1 MAENHSLRTPSSLT
15 RPGSSILIDSRSESS
30 LTAEIHALRTPSS
43 LTRPGSSI
51 LIDYRSE
58 GSLMAENHACGRT
71 GKELTSR
78 RRRKVISIDMLPDE
92 VLLAVFDF
100 CADEYQFAKYRKE
113 EWQSLVHVCRRWRSV
128 VFGSPRRL
136 KLQLVCTARTP
147 VSDTLDV
154 WPALPLFIL
163 CDNDEYRTPS
173 IDNMIA
179 ALKRNDRIC
188 NITLLGVPSPH
199 LESILPAMQEP
210 FPELTDLKLRLYN
223 ETLTVLPDSF
233 LGGSAPLLRVLSLSG
248 ILFPGLPNLLLSA
261 THLVCLYLEC
271 IPHSWYFSPEAM
283 VTALST
289 LTSLEDLWLEFQS
302 PLSRPDRASR
312 RPPPSTRSVLPV
324 LAELRFKGDV
334 EYLDDLVAR
343 IDAPQLDDLNITF
356 FNVFDT
362 PQVMQFISRTPTLE
376 ALEIA
381 NVVFSRDA
389 AWVSFSSDYGEL
401 KVKVPCRE
409 SDWQVSYLE
418 QICTS
423 SLPPLSRFEVLYIYE
438 VSDMQQHWQEG
449 IETVEIALWL
459 GLLHPFTGVK
469 ELYLSKKV
477 GPFIALALQEL
488 VGARTTEAL
497 PTLQNIFLEDLR
509 LVQERIG
516 EFIAARQVISHPIA
530 VSGWHRG
537 SSTKW

>member
-1 MAENHSLRTPSSLT
+1 
-15 RPGSSILIDSRSESS
+15 
-30 LTAEIHALRTPSS
+30 
-43 LTRPGSSI
+43 
-51 LIDYRSE
+51 
-58 GSLMAENHACGRT
+58 
-71 GKELTSR
+71 
-78 RRRKVISIDMLPDE
+78 
-92 VLLAVFDF
+92 
-100 CADEYQFAKYRKE
+100 
-113 EWQSLVHVCRRWRSV
+113 
-128 VFGSPRRL
+128 
-136 KLQLVCTARTP
+136 
-147 VSDTLDV
+147 
-154 WPALPLFIL
+154 
-163 CDNDEYRTPS
+163 
-173 IDNMIA
+173 
-179 ALKRNDRIC
+179 
-188 NITLLGVPSPH
+188 
-199 LESILPAMQEP
+199 
-210 FPELTDLKLRLYN
+210 
-223 ETLTVLPDSF
+223 
-233 LGGSAPLLRVLSLSG
+233 
-248 ILFPGLPNLLLSA
+248 
-261 THLVCLYLEC
+261 
-271 IPHSWYFSPEAM
+271 
-283 VTALST
+283 
-289 LTSLEDLWLEFQS
+289 
-302 PLSRPDRASR
+302 
-312 RPPPSTRSVLPV
+312 
-324 LAELRFKGDV
+324 
-334 EYLDDLVAR
+334 LDDLVAR